1 MDLAFESL
9 TILDLWSNDRFI
21 ILYDYTC
28 NIFVVTVIFYDLVE
42 VSFNWY
48 FNFILYK
55 TMLYT
60 EELFCVYSLTSLLV
74 FDPLI
79 LFLCIYFFV
88 YIIMLLSL
96 RTLIDIKDS
105 FSYKRFII
113 FFLNSGMYWVYIQQ
127 EMWTQGLELL
137 FSFIWKIKQK
147 NQTLHRKKMNH
158 WLEYI
163 LMSIKWKFSAAKMS
177 WINRISYHKSKI

>member
-1 MDLAFESL
+1 MIDLLFYM
-9 TILDLWSNDRFI
+9 I
-21 ILYDYTC
+21 IH
-28 NIFVVTVIFYDLVE
+28 VIFLLLLL
-42 VSFNWY
+42 FFTIWY
-48 FNFILYK
+48 YLLWNNASCTLSNC
-55 TMLYT
+55 
-60 EELFCVYSLTSLLV
+60 FCVYSLSSLLV

-147 NQTLHRKKMNH
+147 NQTLLRKKMNH

>member
-1 MDLAFESL
+1 MDIAFESL

-48 FNFILYK
+48 FNFIFYE
-55 TMLYT
+55 TMLAVHSVT
-60 EELFCVYSLTSLLV
+60 V
-74 FDPLI
+74 FVFTLI

-105 FSYKRFII
+105 FLTKD
-113 FFLNSGMYWVYIQQ
+113 
-127 EMWTQGLELL
+127 LL
-137 FSFIWKIKQK
+137 FSFWIQECIEYIYNRRSEPKDWNFYLALYGRLNKKIK
-147 NQTLHRKKMNH
+147 HFFAKKWTIGWNI
-158 WLEYI
+158 Y
-163 LMSIKWKFSAAKMS
+163 
-177 WINRISYHKSKI
+177 

>member
-9 TILDLWSNDRFI
+9 TIDLWSNDRFI

-42 VSFNWY
+42 VSFNCY
-48 FNFILYK
+48 FNFIFYETILAVHSV
-55 TMLYT
+55 T
-60 EELFCVYSLTSLLV
+60 V
-74 FDPLI
+74 FVFTLI

-147 NQTLHRKKMNH
+147 NQTLLRKKMNH